1 MAWEGGGREEGA
13 EGVDVDYARRAHVE
27 ALPRYGSAE
36 ASAIASG
43 CLAPRTADDMHLL
56 ADMNALIQPGEAGAP
71 AGLPPR
77 ALLFSSLPRV
87 APVVLLNVSLGDQAE
102 IDRPRCGCPMEG
114 RGWLPHLQNVR
125 SFEKLTAG
133 GMNFLDAAV
142 VPLLEQELPSRI
154 GGGPIDY
161 QLVEGKGVDGSPL
174 LRLLVHPAV
183 SAACPPRL

>member
-1 MAWEGGGREEGA
+1 
-13 EGVDVDYARRAHVE
+13 
-27 ALPRYGSAE
+27 
-36 ASAIASG
+36 
-43 CLAPRTADDMHLL
+43 
-56 ADMNALIQPGEAGAP
+56 
-71 AGLPPR
+71 
-77 ALLFSSLPRV
+77 
-87 APVVLLNVSLGDQAE
+87 
-102 IDRPRCGCPMEG
+102 MEG

-142 VPLLEQELPSRI
+142 VHLLEQELSSRI

-183 SAACPPRL
+183 GAAGPRAIAEAFLAALAAGTDAEGLMAKQ